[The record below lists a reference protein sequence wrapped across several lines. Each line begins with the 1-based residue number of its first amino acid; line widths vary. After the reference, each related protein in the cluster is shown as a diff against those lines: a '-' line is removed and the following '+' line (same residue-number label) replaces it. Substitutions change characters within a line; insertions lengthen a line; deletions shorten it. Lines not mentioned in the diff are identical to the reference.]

1 MFIFDLYDVKKSF
14 NHFTVRS
21 LQKEQN
27 AGTPPLMRFFG
38 PWINRV
44 KGKQLYTRSLLYYS
58 ALS

>member
-1 MFIFDLYDVKKSF
+1 MFMFDFCDVKKSF
-14 NHFTVRS
+14 NHFIMRS

-27 AGTPPLMRFFG
+27 TGTPALMRFFG

-44 KGKQLYTRSLLYYS
+44 KGTQRYTRSLLYYS